1 MFGPRAD
8 SGSTVG
14 ELRNSTNRRLEVKIA
29 TLDSLA
35 AKCGFAA
42 TIGLSLGEGQMVRGW
57 R

>member
-1 MFGPRAD
+1 VFGPRAD